1 MDAASAELAE
11 SGRLQTEIHRFINE
25 CNEKLAAVA
34 ALHHRHSL
42 RTYVRTLAGCGR
54 GSGRWKKSDQS
65 AKDALEG
72 NLKDA
77 RAGALPSER
86 RAAARAS
93 AAPVQESARHNA
105 AHHAASEPP
114 SSALR
119 PEAAPSE
126 ALRARIRRAARPG
139 GLRARPPRARTFA
152 SCRYR

>member
-34 ALHHRHSL
+34 ALHHHRHSL

-77 RAGALPSER
+77 RAGVLPAER
-86 RAAARAS
+86 AESGCARQRRVRAGERAAECCPAS
-93 AAPVQESARHNA
+93 LLHLPFHDR
-105 AHHAASEPP
+105 
-114 SSALR
+114 
-119 PEAAPSE
+119 
-126 ALRARIRRAARPG
+126 
-139 GLRARPPRARTFA
+139 
-152 SCRYR
+152 

>member
-77 RAGALPSER
+77 RAGILPGER

-93 AAPVQESARHNA
+93 AASVQESARQNA
-105 AHHAASEPP
+105 ALQASCTCL
-114 SSALR
+114 STTAD
-119 PEAAPSE
+119 
-126 ALRARIRRAARPG
+126 ARPACAG
-139 GLRARPPRARTFA
+139 RLRSSRPR
-152 SCRYR
+152 

>member
-25 CNEKLAAVA
+25 CNEKLAA
-34 ALHHRHSL
+34 LHRRHSK
-42 RTYVRTLAGCGR
+42 AGGGS